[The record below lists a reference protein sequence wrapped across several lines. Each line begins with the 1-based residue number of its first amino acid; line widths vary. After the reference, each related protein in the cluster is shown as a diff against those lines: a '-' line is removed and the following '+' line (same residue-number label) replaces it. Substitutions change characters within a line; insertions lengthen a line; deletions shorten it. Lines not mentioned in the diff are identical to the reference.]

1 MTKTWCVGG
10 RHYSNTNNLSQ
21 YEKVNPR
28 TKKLVKIIKGT
39 CSICGRNKSQIISKQ
54 MTRGEDYIKKGKC
67 SKNHCSSMS
76 NSAWTDLNSQGNLL
90 KLHDK
95 CPNPKCG
102 CQKIITFTPHQYMLE
117 GGSIKSKLQKI
128 FKGTQ
133 TAWNKFSKPALNM
146 ASPYIGMAVSAR
158 TKNPKIGQAT
168 TNILKSI
175 SGGKILS
182 LTDIHG
188 RGLRLKVM

>member
-1 MTKTWCVGG
+1 MTK
-10 RHYSNTNNLSQ
+10 S
-21 YEKVNPR
+21 
-28 TKKLVKIIKGT
+28 
-39 CSICGRNKSQIISKQ
+39 
-54 MTRGEDYIKKGKC
+54 EDFIERGKC

-76 NSAWTDLNSQGNLL
+76 NSEWTDLNSKGNIV
-90 KLHDK
+90 KLHEK
-95 CPNPKCG
+95 CSNPKCG

-117 GGSIKSKLQKI
+117 GGSIKSKLQKS

-133 TAWNKFSKPALNM
+133 TAWNKFLKPAIN
-146 ASPYIGMAVSAR
+146 ASAPFIGMAVSAK
-158 TKNPKIGQAT
+158 TKNPKVGAAT

-182 LTDIHG
+182 LTDMHG